1 MEELKKCNVIC
12 LRLLC
17 KNLKISPYGNKEAVV
32 ARITTY
38 LNRPQHQEIAPI
50 VEHEDVPV
58 QEIAPIVGNEDV
70 PVQEAE
76 QVGKEEAV
84 AAQVLEVDEAE
95 NPMDKSKS
103 KVIFRFF
110 FKNFTS
116 FSNTCVR
123 TFD

>member
-58 QEIAPIVGNEDV
+58 QE
-70 PVQEAE
+70 AE
-76 QVGKEEAV
+76 QVGEEEAV